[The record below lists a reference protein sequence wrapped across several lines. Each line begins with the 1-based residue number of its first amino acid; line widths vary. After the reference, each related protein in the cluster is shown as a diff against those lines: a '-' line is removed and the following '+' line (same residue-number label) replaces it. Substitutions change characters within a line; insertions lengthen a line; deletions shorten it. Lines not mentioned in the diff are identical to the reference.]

1 MLGNDRMET
10 VHTAVTSIRLQND
23 IEKSTWRKYL
33 YFVIFESRIQVVIS
47 TSNRC
52 HSFHVDSP
60 LMKSRRTFN
69 VEFRRRIDGKSMKM
83 CLLRQSSITFL

>member
-10 VHTAVTSIRLQND
+10 VHTAVTSIRLQNE

-33 YFVIFESRIQVVIS
+33 YFIIFESRIHVVIS

-60 LMKSRRTFN
+60 LMKSRRTFD
-69 VEFRRRIDGKSMKM
+69 VEFRRQIDGKSTKM
-83 CLLRQSSITFL
+83 CSVR